1 MEFKDYYAVLGVK
14 PEASAEEIKK
24 AYKRLARR
32 YHPDVS
38 KEADAERKFKELGE
52 AYEVLRD
59 SDKRAEYDQLRRYG
73 ARGRDNQFT
82 PPPGWQGT
90 GSGGMGGDNDF
101 SDFFEAFFGRRG
113 ARQGG
118 GAHDFAESMRMR
130 GEDVQAEL
138 SLLLEEAYHGS
149 EQILQLRV
157 PEADAQGLLHYR
169 QRKLKVKVPAGT
181 VDGAVLR
188 MKGQG
193 GPGIGGAPAGDLLV
207 TIRLAPHPVYTVD
220 GKDLSLI
227 VPVLPWEA
235 ALGAKVVV
243 ATLKG
248 RTRVSVPA
256 GSQSGQRLRLGVLL
270 QYQAH
275 VVGLLLQAGVLQ
287 RFLQAGVELRDH
299 RRRGHPRVDDHRAQA
314 HGGRA
319 DVLDELRH
327 DRRYQRVGDGHRDRH
342 RHRLPRPDRVRV
354 PEHHGTRVAGSE
366 GHAIEGRTLPGRR
379 HPRRRR

>member
-14 PEASAEEIKK
+14 AEASADEIKK

-59 SDKRAEYDQLRRYG
+59 SEKRAEYDQLRRFG

-82 PPPGWQGT
+82 PPPGWQGA
-90 GSGGMGGDNDF
+90 GASGGHMGDDTDF
-101 SDFFEAFFGRRG
+101 SDFFEAFFGHRGGAQQGG
-113 ARQGG
+113 ARHGFG
-118 GAHDFAESMRMR
+118 ESLRVR

-138 SLLLEEAYHGS
+138 SLLLEEAYNGS

-157 PEADAQGLLHYR
+157 PEADAQGLLRYR

-181 VDGAVLR
+181 TDGAVLR

-220 GKDLSLI
+220 GKDLSLV

-243 ATLKG
+243 PSLKG

-256 GSQSGQRLRLGVLL
+256 GSQSGQRLRL
-270 QYQAH
+270 
-275 VVGLLLQAGVLQ
+275 AGQ
-287 RFLQAGVELRDH
+287 G
-299 RRRGHPRVDDHRAQA
+299 
-314 HGGRA
+314 
-319 DVLDELRH
+319 
-327 DRRYQRVGDGHRDRH
+327 
-342 RHRLPRPDRVRV
+342 
-354 PEHHGTRVAGSE
+354 
-366 GHAIEGRTLPGRR
+366 LPGNPPGDYYVVLKVVMPERNSEQDLALYRQLAGNHETSGAADPR
-379 HPRRRR
+379 HWEGL